1 MLKTFTTFAAAALVA
16 SSLSAQACNESVT
29 SVNPFASNNGGSVG
43 GAVYFTID
51 VTAANGVRICDLAL
65 NTSVTAGDA
74 IDGFI
79 YRNLNYTDVTQM
91 ATGGPELDAS
101 NWCALG
107 TMSGTSAGQDQP
119 SQMTLSNTIDLPQGQ
134 HLMAV
139 FGSFNHRYTNGD
151 PTTNTVVGNG
161 MTFIGGKASNT
172 PFSGTV
178 FSGSST
184 TPYRIMNVTFNYEL
198 PASPIAQTACKVPAL
213 TEAVGTGCDG
223 AGGSWYETQIGG
235 GDLNGVTITGTP
247 NGAGG
252 IDVTTGPGS
261 VAAPGAAATA
271 IVLGDDDQQPAG
283 GTLGIY
289 VGSNGIVSLGAGN
302 TTGFT
307 PSVSTMLGDPSPGF
321 YTWLDLQP
329 DAAGSGQVWYEESGT
344 VATVIFDGV
353 FEWGTTTPFFAQ
365 YVIDTAT
372 GGYAVTIGS
381 TPGSDYLCAYGT
393 AGASIDTGGVDV
405 SAGGFSHTPA
415 DVPNLTLSSNA
426 PLIGDDWTLTTDN
439 IQAGTLSVFFFGD
452 TNLDPAVD
460 LTGLGAP
467 GCFAH
472 TNANL
477 GYLLGSSVAGGSS
490 SVTLTLPAVPAL
502 AGGQLVVQSTASS
515 NNLALGFSTSNGLIA
530 TLGDL

>member
-16 SSLSAQACNESVT
+16 TSLSAQACNESLT

-65 NTSVTAGDA
+65 NTSVTAGNA
-74 IDGFI
+74 ISGFV

-101 NWCALG
+101 NWCALS

-119 SQMTLSNTIDLPQGQ
+119 SQMTLSSTIDLPQGQ

-151 PTTNTVVGNG
+151 PTTNTAVGNG

-178 FSGSST
+178 FSGSLT
-184 TPYRIMNVTFNYEL
+184 TPYRIMNVTFNYF
-198 PASPIAQTACKVPAL
+198 VPAL
-213 TEAVGTGCDG
+213 PVALSSCGTPSSVSSVGTGCDG
-223 AGGSWYETQIGG
+223 AGGSWYEAQIAG

-252 IDVTTGPGS
+252 IDVTTGPGAVPS
-261 VAAPGAAATA
+261 PGPGATA
-271 IVLGDDDQQPAG
+271 VVLGDDDQQPAG

-302 TTGFT
+302 TTGFS

-365 YVIDTAT
+365 FVIDTAT

-405 SAGGFSHTPA
+405 SAGGFSHTSA
-415 DVPNLTLSSNA
+415 DVPNLALSSNA
-426 PLIGDDWTLTTDN
+426 PVLGGNWTLQTDH
-439 IQAGTLSVFFFGD
+439 IQTGPFSVFFFGD
-452 TNLDPAVD
+452 TLLDPAVD
-460 LTGLGAP
+460 LTSIGAD

-477 GYLLGSSVAGGSS
+477 TSLLGSVPAGGSS
-490 SVTLTLPAVPAL
+490 SLTIALPVDPAI
-502 AGGQLVVQSTASS
+502 AGAQFTIQSTAAS
-515 NNLALGFSTSNGLIA
+515 NNLSSGFSTSNGITA
-530 TLGDL
+530 TIGDF